1 MLASRLIGMNHG
13 AAISGISLDISSA
26 FVNFGE
32 FIVADNAADT
42 ASPYSV
48 SELQVDHTGSAR
60 LYIAHKVTSNTTFYS
75 DAPIAAI
82 QILDNAGT
90 TVLYQY
96 YFGVSPHNQGWA
108 TTPDGYAAGTN
119 GINKTPTQIA
129 AYGYSAI
136 STNSTGDT
144 FGLATSTASGGT
156 GAVDGIAS
164 PSGPMTLGN
173 ATTAQASSTFYVYRE
188 ASGSVLNEA
197 TYMRSPTI
205 SWTNGMKVRVAYI
218 IGNSSSNAQDVNDT
232 FFMGIA

>member
-13 AAISGISLDISSA
+13 PAISGISLDISSA

-32 FIVADNAADT
+32 FTVTDNASDT
-42 ASPYSV
+42 TSPYSV

-60 LYIAHKVTSNTTFYS
+60 LYIAHKATAVTTFYS

-96 YFGVSPHNQGWA
+96 YFGGNTNQGWA
-108 TTPDGYAAGTN
+108 ATFDAYGAGTN
-119 GINKTPTQIA
+119 GINKTPTQMA
-129 AYGYSAI
+129 AYSYGAI
-136 STNSTGDT
+136 YTNSAVDT
-144 FGLATSTASGGT
+144 FGLASSTASSGT
-156 GAVDGIAS
+156 GAVDGIAA

-173 ATTAQASSTFYVYRE
+173 ATTAQSTNAYYVYRE
-188 ASGSVLNEA
+188 TTGSTLNEA
-197 TYMRSPTI
+197 TFMRSPI
-205 SWTNGMKVRVAYI
+205 IYWTNGMKVRVAYI
-218 IGNSSSNAQDVNDT
+218 IGNAPFNAQEVDDT